1 MKNTASQEVKSQL
14 PVLLNHFKAQML
26 TKHYAGSLTSS
37 AGFSGPGSFTLYPRK
52 KSKALS

>member
-14 PVLLNHFKAQML
+14 PVLNHFKAQML

>member
-14 PVLLNHFKAQML
+14 PVLNHFKAQML
-26 TKHYAGSLTSS
+26 TKHYTGSLTSS